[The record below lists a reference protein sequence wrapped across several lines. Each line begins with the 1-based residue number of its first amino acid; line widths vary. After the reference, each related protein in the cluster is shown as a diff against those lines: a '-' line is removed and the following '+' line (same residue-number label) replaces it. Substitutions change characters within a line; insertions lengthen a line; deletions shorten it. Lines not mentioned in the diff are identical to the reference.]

1 MKLATWNVNSIK
13 ARTEHVKRWL
23 AAHSPDILMIQ
34 ELKGLEF
41 PHDAFQ
47 DLGYEIHAVGQKA
60 YNGVATFSKA
70 PFTVILNKLPGD
82 DADEQSRYLEIE
94 MSNGMRIINIY
105 LPNGN
110 PWPGEKFDYKMR
122 WMDRLYDRLSELRGN
137 DIPFVIAGDFNVIP
151 EARDC
156 WDPKAWENDALY
168 RIETRQKFRSLLN
181 LGLTDAFRALNQ
193 KDHQFTFWDYQAGC
207 WPADK
212 GIRIDHF
219 LLSPSL
225 SDRIQSCTIDKTP
238 RGEESPSDH
247 TVVILELQ

>member
-23 AAHSPDILMIQ
+23 AANNPDILMIQ

-41 PHDAFQ
+41 PFDAFE
-47 DLGYEIHAVGQKA
+47 GYEIQAVGQKA
-60 YNGVATFSKA
+60 YNGVATFSKI
-70 PFTVILNKLPGD
+70 PFKVILEKLPGD
-82 DADEQSRYLEIE
+82 ETDEQSRYLEIE
-94 MSNGMRIINIY
+94 LDDGTRVINIY

-110 PWPGEKFDYKMR
+110 PCPGEKFEYKLR
-122 WMDRLYDRLSELRGN
+122 WMDRLYTRLAELRAQ
-137 DIPFVIAGDFNVIP
+137 DISFVIAGDFNVIP

-156 WDPKAWENDALY
+156 WDPKIWENDALY
-168 RIETRQKFRSLLN
+168 HIETRQKFRSILN

-193 KDHQFTFWDYQAGC
+193 KDHQYSFWDYQAGC

-219 LLSPSL
+219 LLSPAL
-225 SDRIQSCTIDKTP
+225 SDRIQSCVIDKEP